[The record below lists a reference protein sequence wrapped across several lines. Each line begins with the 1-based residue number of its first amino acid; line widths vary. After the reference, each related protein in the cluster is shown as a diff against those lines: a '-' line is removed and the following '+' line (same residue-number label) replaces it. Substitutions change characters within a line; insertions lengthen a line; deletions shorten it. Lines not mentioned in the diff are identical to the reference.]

1 MTSPPTSYTTSWD
14 TTLTATLSRFGWSFP
29 SASFA
34 YKPRC
39 IDGFSAKLA
48 ASEPYCG
55 WLFASRHGSLDHH
68 PDPLR
73 RRFNLPIADMSVA
86 QGHRRV

>member
-1 MTSPPTSYTTSWD
+1 MDVAPGMTRV
-14 TTLTATLSRFGWSFP
+14 TLVRSRVQERRDL
-29 SASFA
+29 
-34 YKPRC
+34 PRLLVPFECWC

-48 ASEPYCG
+48 PSEPYCG
-55 WLFASRHGSLDHH
+55 WLFASRHGSLDHL